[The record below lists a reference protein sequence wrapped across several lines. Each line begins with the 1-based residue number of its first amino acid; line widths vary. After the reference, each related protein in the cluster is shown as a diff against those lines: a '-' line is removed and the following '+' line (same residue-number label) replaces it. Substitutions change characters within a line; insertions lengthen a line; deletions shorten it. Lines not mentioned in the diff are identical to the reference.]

1 MAEASASHV
10 TTGFCGTCQGECAL
24 NNENTSL
31 VESGVES
38 GSTSTG
44 SNNLAN
50 EKDPESDNKTFYCD
64 QNEPQ
69 QIVCLSGE
77 DIRPLFVEEVR
88 PLSVEEVRPLFVED
102 VRPLFGEE
110 VRPLSREDI
119 CPPFVED
126 ARPLFVED
134 IRPLSRKRTQSSVRS
149 KFFRYSPFQNSLPVY
164 SVHLHWISLPVYSVH
179 FRIPYQFR
187 VYTSEYL
194 TSLQCTLQNSLP
206 VYSVHLHWKKVKYYE
221 TGFL

>member
-102 VRPLFGEE
+102 VRPLSVEEVRPLFVEDVRPLFGEE

-149 KFFRYSPFQNSLPVY
+149 KFFRYSPFLNILPFSSV
-164 SVHLHWISLPVYSVH
+164 SVHCKLVRNSE
-179 FRIPYQFR
+179 
-187 VYTSEYL
+187 VYTV
-194 TSLQCTLQNSLP
+194 N
-206 VYSVHLHWKKVKYYE
+206 W
-221 TGFL
+221 

>member
-10 TTGFCGTCQGECAL
+10 TTGFCGTCHGECAL

-31 VESGVES
+31 VESGS
-38 GSTSTG
+38 PSTG

-77 DIRPLFVEEVR
+77 DIRPLY
-88 PLSVEEVRPLFVED
+88 VEEVRPLFVED
-102 VRPLFGEE
+102 VH
-110 VRPLSREDI
+110 
-119 CPPFVED
+119 
-126 ARPLFVED
+126 PLFVED

-164 SVHLHWISLPVYSVH
+164 SVHLHWISFPVYSVH
-179 FRIPYQFR
+179 FRIPYQFT
-187 VYTSEYL
+187 VYTSEFL
-194 TSLQCTLQNSLP
+194 TSLQCTLTLDFLTSFQCTLKNS
-206 VYSVHLHWKKVKYYE
+206 
-221 TGFL
+221 